1 LAQGTVDYCS
11 PEQRHGL
18 PTDVRSDLFSLATLA
33 YEMLTGRLPGRVFVP
48 ASERNP
54 QLPAAVDEVLRRGLA
69 RGPEERYRT
78 VEEFRAALNAALA
91 PPAREAAGG

>member
-18 PTDVRSDLFSLATLA
+18 PTDARSDLFSLATMA
-33 YEMLTGRLPGRVFVP
+33 YEVLTGRLPGRVFVP

-54 QLPAAVDEVLRRGLA
+54 RLPSAADEVLRRGLA
-69 RGPEERYRT
+69 RGPEGRYRT
-78 VEEFRAALNAALA
+78 VEEFRADLNAALG
-91 PPAREAAGG
+91 PHG